1 MTEPTRAD
9 TPILRMVDITKTF
22 PGVRALDRVTLEVL
36 PQEVHGLVGENG
48 AGKTT
53 LMKIL
58 TGVHQAD
65 AGHIEFKG
73 QPVQIPNPRAAQL
86 LGIAIIHQELAV
98 LPEMSVAENIFLGRE
113 PAGPLGVVRWDEL
126 YRQTQAL
133 LDRLGIDLPPRTRV
147 GELTIAQQQMVEIAK
162 ALSLEADLLVM
173 DEPTSALTERETEIL
188 FRLIATLKAQ
198 GVSIIYISHRLEEI
212 FQICDRVTVM
222 RDGQHIDTRPIDQL
236 TPQEVV
242 RLMVGRRITDIYPPP
257 GKGRGPLK
265 LEVRDLH
272 RPPRL
277 KGVSLKLYSGE
288 ILGLAGLVGSG
299 RTDLARAIFGVDPVA
314 GGEIRIDGQ
323 PVSIHAPQDAMELGM
338 GLLPEDRKGQGLF
351 LQMTVRQNT
360 VIARLRELS
369 RWGFIDFRRA
379 AAETR
384 RFVEELDIRTPSL
397 EQLVHNLSGGNQ
409 QKVIIA
415 RWLGRAP
422 SILILDEPTRG
433 IDVGAKAEI
442 HTLMRRLADDG
453 MAILMISSELPEVLG
468 VSDRILVMREGR
480 LVAEFSREEAT
491 QDAIM
496 AYATGAAQAA
506 PRPEEVAP

>member
-1 MTEPTRAD
+1 MTDTG
-9 TPILRMVDITKTF
+9 TPILRMVGITKTF
-22 PGVRALDRVTLEVL
+22 PGVRALDNVTLEVL

-58 TGVHQAD
+58 TGVYQAD

-73 QPVQIPNPRAAQL
+73 RPVQIPNPRAAQL

-113 PAGPLGVVRWDEL
+113 PAGPLGTVRWDEL

-147 GELTIAQQQMVEIAK
+147 GNLTIAQQQMVEIAK

-188 FRLIATLKAQ
+188 FRLIETLKAH

-242 RLMVGRRITDIYPPP
+242 RLMVGRRIKDIYPPP

-265 LEVRDLH
+265 LEVRGLH

-277 KGVSLKLYSGE
+277 RHVSLKLYSGE

-299 RTDLARAIFGVDPVA
+299 RTDLARAIFGVDPVED
-314 GGEIRIDGQ
+314 GEIWIDGQ
-323 PVSIHAPQDAMELGM
+323 LATIRSPDDAMAQGM
-338 GLLPEDRKGQGLF
+338 GLVPEDRKGQGLF

-360 VIARLRELS
+360 VIARLKELS

-379 AAETR
+379 EAETR

-442 HTLMRRLADDG
+442 HILMRQLADDG

-480 LVAEFSREEAT
+480 MVAEFSREEAT
-491 QDAIM
+491 QDRIM
-496 AYATGAAQAA
+496 AYATGAAQ
-506 PRPEEVAP
+506 PIQEEVAP